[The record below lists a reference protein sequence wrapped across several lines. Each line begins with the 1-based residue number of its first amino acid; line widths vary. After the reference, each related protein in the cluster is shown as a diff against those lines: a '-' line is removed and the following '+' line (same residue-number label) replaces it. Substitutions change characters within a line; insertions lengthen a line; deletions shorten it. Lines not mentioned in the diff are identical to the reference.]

1 MALKEPLGTLL
12 VVAIWTVCPCM
23 TPESLAHLLHR
34 LLHSGT
40 RVFLRPTVFGT
51 LRTRLYSLSLR
62 GLEGPR
68 GDTDSRRS
76 EKPCNRNYQSKS
88 DGSRC

>member
-40 RVFLRPTVFGT
+40 RVFLRPTVRHASHEIV
-51 LRTRLYSLSLR
+51 LAQSART
-62 GLEGPR
+62 GGP
-68 GDTDSRRS
+68 SRRYGF
-76 EKPCNRNYQSKS
+76 EEE
-88 DGSRC
+88 